1 MQWID
6 THAHLDYSY
15 DKPTQEVI
23 QDAVDAGVESMVTIG
38 TTPESLYQVKELS
51 ENHERLWF
59 TLGIHPHEAKD
70 YDESVGDVIRKGS
83 SHKKCVAVG
92 EIGLDYHYDHS
103 DRETQKKVFK
113 EQLEIAKE
121 VELPIVIHT
130 REAEE
135 DTLKLFDEISA
146 PKSLQK
152 DGGPRGI
159 IHSFTGTAW
168 FAKECI
174 KRDFFI
180 AFNGISTFKNAQSI
194 RDVIEETP
202 LDRILLETDCPYLA
216 PVPFRGKKNQP
227 AYLVYVAKQ
236 VAECK
241 DIHLEELSKTTL
253 KNTHKVFRKLG

>member
-6 THAHLDYSY
+6 THAHLDYTY
-15 DKPTQEVI
+15 EKPTAEVI
-23 QDAVDAGVESMVTIG
+23 QDAVDAGVQSMVTIG
-38 TTPESLYQVKELS
+38 TTPESLPQVQELA
-51 ENHERLWF
+51 ENHKQIWF

-70 YDESVGDVIRKGS
+70 YSAKVDEDIRKGS
-83 SHKKCVAVG
+83 AHQKCLAVG
-92 EIGLDYHYDHS
+92 EIGLDYYYDHS
-103 DRETQKKVFK
+103 DRETQREVFRK
-113 EQLEIAKE
+113 QLRIAEE

-135 DTLKLFDEISA
+135 DTLALFDEIPPAESI
-146 PKSLQK
+146 QK
-152 DGGPRGI
+152 DLGPRGI
-159 IHSFTGTAW
+159 IHSFTGSAW

-180 AFNGISTFKNAQSI
+180 AFNGISTFKNAESI
-194 RDVIEETP
+194 RDVIKETP
-202 LDRILLETDCPYLA
+202 LERILLETDCPYLA

-241 DIHLEELSKTTL
+241 DVGLEELSEHTL
-253 KNTHKVFRKLG
+253 NNTRKVFRKMS